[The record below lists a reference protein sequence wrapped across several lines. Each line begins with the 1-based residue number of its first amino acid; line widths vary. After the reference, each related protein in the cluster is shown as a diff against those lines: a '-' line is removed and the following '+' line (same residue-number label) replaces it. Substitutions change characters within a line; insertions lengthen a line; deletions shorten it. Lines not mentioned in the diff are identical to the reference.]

1 MGRSKQKAK
10 ERAAAAKRRAGAQKP
25 KMASFRE
32 DAGEN
37 RALQVQNGASARALV
52 ESGGKT
58 QVSPPLPGSGPNK
71 GNQPINEQPAT
82 LKPKPPAQTTK
93 SAIPPRNLRYPVNE
107 QIHNTTDYLKIDIV
121 EYKPVA
127 KNNSNGSLV
136 SSPGSRRANGK
147 NILHSIIL
155 PIPPNIQ
162 DGNAVSYSDSSM
174 NALTAA
180 LAGGATD
187 IMTELPK
194 AFGAGGDLSTLKGKL
209 GGRLEQ
215 SGLDLTTTQD
225 LITKQLAAQAGS
237 VFGGNVSLAQLQAR
251 QEGNIFNPN
260 MELLFNGPTLRSFR
274 FSFKMTPRSQ
284 DESRAVRD
292 IINTFKRS
300 MAPKTVTTGTGN
312 SQSLYLK
319 TPDIFE
325 IKYKQGSGDHPFLH
339 TFKQCFLE
347 NMSVNYTGEGTY
359 ATYGDGTPISLVMNL
374 SFKELEPIYDIDYD
388 DDTSGA
394 SRKTGVGF

>member
-71 GNQPINEQPAT
+71 GNQPINEQSAT

-121 EYKPVA
+121 EYKPI
-127 KNNSNGSLV
+127 GERLV

-194 AFGAGGDLSTLKGKL
+194 AFGPKGNLNILKDKL

-312 SQSLYLK
+312 SQNLYLK

-325 IKYKQGSGDHPFLH
+325 IKYKQGSDDHPFLH

-394 SRKTGVGF
+394 KRKTGVGF

>member
-1 MGRSKQKAK
+1 MGNKRGSGAK
-10 ERAAAAKRRAGAQKP
+10 NRGREGVNASGPQQQNVRGSGAG
-25 KMASFRE
+25 S
-32 DAGEN
+32 N
-37 RALQVQNGASARALV
+37 RALQENDGSNKADKQPV
-52 ESGGKT
+52 KT
-58 QVSPPLPGSGPNK
+58 QVSPPLPSSSPNTT
-71 GNQPINEQPAT
+71 NEPVQEQPST
-82 LKPKPPAQTTK
+82 LPSRPPTQTKK
-93 SAIPPRNLRYPVNE
+93 SIPPRSLRYPVNE
-107 QIHNTTDYLKIDIV
+107 EIHNTTDYLKIDIV
-121 EYKPVA
+121 EYKPVG
-127 KNNSNGSLV
+127 KRLV
-136 SSPGSRRANGK
+136 SSPGSRRNEKRNGK

-174 NALTAA
+174 NSLTAA

-187 IMTELPK
+187 LMQGLSEVLSGNKTIGEV
-194 AFGAGGDLSTLKGKL
+194 GGDLGK
-209 GGRLEQ
+209 RIEQ
-215 SGLDLTTTQD
+215 SGLDLGTTKD
-225 LITKQLAAQAGS
+225 LVTKQLAAQAGS
-237 VFGGNVSLAQLQAR
+237 LFGGNVSLAQLQAR

-284 DESRAVRD
+284 LESIAVRD

-300 MAPKTVTTGTGN
+300 MAPKTMTTGTGN

-325 IKYKQGSGDHPFLH
+325 IRYKKGSGNHPFLH

>member
-1 MGRSKQKAK
+1 MGNKRGSGAK
-10 ERAAAAKRRAGAQKP
+10 NRGREGVNASGPQQQNIRGSGAGSNK
-25 KMASFRE
+25 
-32 DAGEN
+32 
-37 RALQVQNGASARALV
+37 ALQENDGSNKADKQPV
-52 ESGGKT
+52 KT
-58 QVSPPLPGSGPNK
+58 QVSPPLPSSSPSNT
-71 GNQPINEQPAT
+71 NEPVQEQPAT
-82 LKPKPPAQTTK
+82 LPSRPPTQTKK
-93 SAIPPRNLRYPVNE
+93 SIPPRSLRYPVNE
-107 QIHNTTDYLKIDIV
+107 EIHNTTDYLKIDIV
-121 EYKPVA
+121 EYKPV
-127 KNNSNGSLV
+127 GERLV
-136 SSPGSRRANGK
+136 SSPGSRRNEKRNGK

-174 NALTAA
+174 NGLTAA

-187 IMTELPK
+187 LMKGLAEVLSGNKTIGEV
-194 AFGAGGDLSTLKGKL
+194 GGDLGK
-209 GGRLEQ
+209 RIEQ
-215 SGLDLTTTQD
+215 SGLDLGTAQD
-225 LITKQLAAQAGS
+225 LITKQLAAQAAS

-284 DESRAVRD
+284 DESIAVRD

-300 MAPKTVTTGTGN
+300 MAPKTMTTGTGN

-325 IKYKQGSGDHPFLH
+325 IKYKKGGDDHPFLH

-394 SRKTGVGF
+394 NRKTGVGF

>member
-10 ERAAAAKRRAGAQKP
+10 ERADAAKRRAGAQKP

-58 QVSPPLPGSGPNK
+58 QVSQPLPSSSPN
-71 GNQPINEQPAT
+71 NTNEPVQEQPAT
-82 LKPKPPAQTTK
+82 LPSRPPTQTKK
-93 SAIPPRNLRYPVNE
+93 SIPPRSLRYPVNE
-107 QIHNTTDYLKIDIV
+107 EIHNTTDYLKIDIV
-121 EYKPVA
+121 EYKPV
-127 KNNSNGSLV
+127 GERLV
-136 SSPGSRRANGK
+136 SSPGSRRNEKRNGK

-174 NALTAA
+174 NGLTAA

-187 IMTELPK
+187 LMKGLAEVLSGNKTIGEV
-194 AFGAGGDLSTLKGKL
+194 GGDLGK
-209 GGRLEQ
+209 RIEQ
-215 SGLDLTTTQD
+215 SGLDLGTAKD
-225 LITKQLAAQAGS
+225 LVTKQLSAQAAS

-274 FSFKMTPRSQ
+274 FSFKMTPRNQ
-284 DESRAVRD
+284 DESIAVRD

-300 MAPKTVTTGTGN
+300 MAPKTMTTGTGN

-325 IKYKQGSGDHPFLH
+325 IRYKKGGGDHPFLH

-394 SRKTGVGF
+394 NRKTGVGF

>member
-1 MGRSKQKAK
+1 MGNKRGSGAK
-10 ERAAAAKRRAGAQKP
+10 NRGREGVNASGPQQQNVRGSGAG
-25 KMASFRE
+25 S
-32 DAGEN
+32 N
-37 RALQVQNGASARALV
+37 RALQENDGSNKADKQPV
-52 ESGGKT
+52 KT
-58 QVSPPLPGSGPNK
+58 QVSPPLPSSSPSNT
-71 GNQPINEQPAT
+71 NEPVQEQPAT
-82 LKPKPPAQTTK
+82 LPSRPPTQTKK
-93 SAIPPRNLRYPVNE
+93 SIPPRNLRYPVNE
-107 QIHNTTDYLKIDIV
+107 EIHNTTDYLKIDIV
-121 EYKPVA
+121 EYKPVG
-127 KNNSNGSLV
+127 KKLV
-136 SSPGSRRANGK
+136 SSPGSRRNEKRNGK

-174 NALTAA
+174 NGLTAA
-180 LAGGATD
+180 LAGGSTD
-187 IMTELPK
+187 LMQGLAEVLQGKKSIGEV
-194 AFGAGGDLSTLKGKL
+194 GGDLGK
-209 GGRLEQ
+209 RIEQ
-215 SGLDLTTTQD
+215 SGLDLGTTQD
-225 LITKQLAAQAGS
+225 LITKKLAADAAS

-284 DESRAVRD
+284 DESIAVRD

-300 MAPKTVTTGTGN
+300 MAPKTMTTGTGN

-325 IKYKQGSGDHPFLH
+325 IRYKKGPDDHPFLH

-394 SRKTGVGF
+394 NRKTGVGF

>member
-1 MGRSKQKAK
+1 MGNKRGSGAK
-10 ERAAAAKRRAGAQKP
+10 NRGREGVNASGPQQQNVRGSGAG
-25 KMASFRE
+25 S
-32 DAGEN
+32 N
-37 RALQVQNGASARALV
+37 RALQENDGSNKADKQPV
-52 ESGGKT
+52 KT
-58 QVSPPLPGSGPNK
+58 QVSPPLPSSSPSNT
-71 GNQPINEQPAT
+71 NEPVQEQPAT
-82 LKPKPPAQTTK
+82 LPSRPPTQTKK
-93 SAIPPRNLRYPVNE
+93 SIPPRNLRYPVNE
-107 QIHNTTDYLKIDIV
+107 EIHNTTDYLKIDIV
-121 EYKPVA
+121 EYKPVG
-127 KNNSNGSLV
+127 KKLV
-136 SSPGSRRANGK
+136 SSPGSRRNEKRNGK

-174 NALTAA
+174 NGLTAA
-180 LAGGATD
+180 LAGGSTD
-187 IMTELPK
+187 LMQGLAEVLQGKKSIGEV
-194 AFGAGGDLSTLKGKL
+194 GGDLGK
-209 GGRLEQ
+209 RIEQ
-215 SGLDLTTTQD
+215 SGLDLGTAQD

-284 DESRAVRD
+284 LESIAVRD

-300 MAPKTVTTGTGN
+300 MAPKTMTTGTGN

-325 IKYKQGSGDHPFLH
+325 IRYKKGPDDHPFLH

-374 SFKELEPIYDIDYD
+374 SFKELEPIYDTDYD

-394 SRKTGVGF
+394 KRKTGVGF